1 MNKFTK
7 IKERIRH
14 VADFK
19 KVNKEFFFSQ
29 LGMTSASFRG
39 DKIDRP
45 INSNAIERLLHS
57 YPDINALWLLTGKG
71 DMFYVQNNEVNET
84 QKHYRKEKQKHIPL
98 IGTTALL
105 KSEEAK
111 FFAAEDV
118 IEYYTIPKFE
128 IAQIEFLFSI
138 DNDQSL
144 QSPYK
149 KGDLLGCQ
157 KTPKL
162 HLYPM
167 GEKLLLIAAT
177 KQGILVRKLFPVENE
192 NQFECRAEDLSTY
205 PSFNIDRTEIISLSI
220 VLGVVRM
227 E

>member
-1 MNKFTK
+1 VNKFTK

-57 YPDINALWLLTGKG
+57 YPDVNALWLLTGKG

-149 KGDLLGCQ
+149 KGDLLGCKKLRNSTFIQ
-157 KTPKL
+157 WGKTF
-162 HLYPM
+162 
-167 GEKLLLIAAT
+167 LIAT
-177 KQGILVRKLFPVENE
+177 KQGVLVRKLFPVENE